1 MPQDWK
7 LQFEVHHHIR
17 DRPYINIPDL
27 LQPHLGPHRHL
38 AGLYPMAEEEVV
50 AQGGEVADPVVVA
63 VGLPWVWAYEWVS
76 VSQLL

>member
-1 MPQDWK
+1 
-7 LQFEVHHHIR
+7 
-17 DRPYINIPDL
+17 
-27 LQPHLGPHRHL
+27 
-38 AGLYPMAEEEVV
+38 MAEEEVV